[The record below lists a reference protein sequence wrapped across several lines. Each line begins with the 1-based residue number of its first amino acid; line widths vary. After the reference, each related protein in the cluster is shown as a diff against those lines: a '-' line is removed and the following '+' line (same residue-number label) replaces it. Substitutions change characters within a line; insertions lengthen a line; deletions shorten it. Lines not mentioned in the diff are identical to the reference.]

1 MTFDWMF
8 AKDTLALDE
17 FKENNNKSVTSVC
30 VLLVELYFWGH
41 LLGSCC
47 CGDMLSLCG
56 RCTGPL

>member
-30 VLLVELYFWGH
+30 VTGRAI
-41 LLGSCC
+41 LLGTFV
-47 CGDMLSLCG
+47 GKLLLCG
-56 RCTGPL
+56 RCTGPH